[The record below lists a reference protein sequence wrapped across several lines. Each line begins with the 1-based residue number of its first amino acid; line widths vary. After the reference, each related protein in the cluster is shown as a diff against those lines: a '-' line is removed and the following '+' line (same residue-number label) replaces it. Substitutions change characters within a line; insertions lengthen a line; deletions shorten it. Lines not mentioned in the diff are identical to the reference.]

1 MGGMQNAAVAGIMPT
16 PTPYVPAHEARA
28 ARVEVLR
35 LRRRATQAEAVV
47 RAAILAAALATLAV
61 ALNGVL
67 HTGTRQVAS
76 SLDAATGVTSVQ

>member
-1 MGGMQNAAVAGIMPT
+1 MQHASGNGIMTNPN
-16 PTPYVPAHEARA
+16 PYASAHQAREAR
-28 ARVEVLR
+28 VQVLR
-35 LRRRATQAEAVV
+35 LRRRASQTEAVV

-67 HTGTRQVAS
+67 HTGSRQVAS